1 MTELLKIEN
10 LWKRYGLKAVIRE
23 LNIEITEGKII
34 GLVGDNGSGKTTLLK
49 MIAGLQHPSEGSI
62 TIAGKKVGLETK
74 EIVSFMSDKPVFDD
88 WMTVKDSLFFYRNF
102 YKDFDIQKAV
112 DTIAE
117 LKIPLEERIIALS
130 KGMVEKLQIILT
142 FSRKAKLYVLDEPL
156 GGIDLVSREHVLEL
170 ILQFYREDCTIL
182 IATHLIGEVE
192 NIFDE
197 VIILKDGESVLH
209 ENVEEL
215 RFQRGKAVTDLF
227 KEVFSR

>member
-88 WMTVKDSLFFYRNF
+88 WMTVKDSLFFYRDF

-117 LKIPLEERIIALS
+117 LKIPLEEKITALS

-156 GGIDLVSREHVLEL
+156 GGIDLVSREHVLNL

-182 IATHLIGEVE
+182 ISTHLIDEVE

-197 VIILKDGESVLH
+197 VIFLKDGEIVLY

-215 RFQRGKAVTDLF
+215 RFQRGKAVTDVF
-227 KEVFSR
+227 KEVFSK

>member
-1 MTELLKIEN
+1 MTALLKIEN

-88 WMTVKDSLFFYRNF
+88 WMTVKDSLFFYRDF

-117 LKIPLEERIIALS
+117 FKIPLEEKITALS

-197 VIILKDGESVLH
+197 VIFLKDGESVLH

>member
-88 WMTVKDSLFFYRNF
+88 WMTVKDSLFFYRDF

-117 LKIPLEERIIALS
+117 FKIPLEEKITALS

-142 FSRKAKLYVLDEPL
+142 FSRKVRLYVLDEPL

-197 VIILKDGESVLH
+197 VIFLKDGESVLH

>member
-1 MTELLKIEN
+1 
-10 LWKRYGLKAVIRE
+10 
-23 LNIEITEGKII
+23 
-34 GLVGDNGSGKTTLLK
+34 
-49 MIAGLQHPSEGSI
+49 
-62 TIAGKKVGLETK
+62 
-74 EIVSFMSDKPVFDD
+74 MSDKPVFDD
-88 WMTVKDSLFFYRNF
+88 WMTVKDSLFFYRDF

-117 LKIPLEERIIALS
+117 FKIPLEEKITALS

-170 ILQFYREDCTIL
+170 ILQFYREDCTII
-182 IATHLIGEVE
+182 IATHLINEVE

-197 VIILKDGESVLH
+197 VIFLKDGEIVLY

-215 RFQRGKAVTDLF
+215 RFQRGKAVTDVF

>member
-62 TIAGKKVGLETK
+62 TVAGEKVGLKTK
-74 EIVSFMSDKPVFDD
+74 EIVSFMSDKSVFDE
-88 WMTVKDSLFFYRNF
+88 WMTVKDSLFFYRDF

-112 DTIAE
+112 DTIVE
-117 LKIPLEERIIALS
+117 FKIPLEERITALS

-142 FSRKAKLYVLDEPL
+142 FSRRAKLYVLDEPL
-156 GGIDLVSREHVLEL
+156 GGIDLVSREHVLDL
-170 ILQFYREDCTIL
+170 ILQFYREDCTML
-182 IATHLIGEVE
+182 ISTHLINEIE

-197 VIILKDGESVLH
+197 VIFLKDGEIVLY
-209 ENVEEL
+209 ENVEDL
-215 RFQRGKAVTDLF
+215 RFQRGKAVHELF
-227 KEVFSR
+227 KEVFSK

>member
-10 LWKRYGLKAVIRE
+10 VWKRYGLKAVIRE
-23 LNIEITEGKII
+23 LNIEITEGKIV

-62 TIAGKKVGLETK
+62 VINGKKVGLETK
-74 EIVSFMSDKPVFDD
+74 EIVSFISDKPVFDD
-88 WMTVKDSLFFYRNF
+88 WMTVKDALFFYRDF
-102 YKDFDIQKAV
+102 YKGFDIQRAV

-117 LKIPLEERIIALS
+117 FKIPLEEKIIALS

-156 GGIDLVSREHVLEL
+156 GGIDLVSREHVLDL

-182 IATHLIGEVE
+182 ISTHLINEVE

-197 VIILKDGESVLH
+197 VIFLKDGEIVLY

-215 RFQRGKAVTDLF
+215 RFQRGKAVTEVF

>member
-23 LNIEITEGKII
+23 LNIEITEGKIV

-62 TIAGKKVGLETK
+62 TIASKKVGLETK

-88 WMTVKDSLFFYRNF
+88 WMTVKDSIFFYRDF

-112 DTIAE
+112 DTVAE
-117 LKIPLEERIIALS
+117 FKIPLEEKITALS

-156 GGIDLVSREHVLEL
+156 GGIDLISREHVLEL

-182 IATHLIGEVE
+182 ISTHLINEVE

-197 VIILKDGESVLH
+197 VIFLKDGEIVLY

-215 RFQRGKAVTDLF
+215 RFQRGKAVTEVF

>member
-10 LWKRYGLKAVIRE
+10 LWKRYGLKAVIRD
-23 LNIEITEGKII
+23 LNIEITEGKIV

-88 WMTVKDSLFFYRNF
+88 WMTVKDSLFFYRDF

-117 LKIPLEERIIALS
+117 FKIPLEERITALS

-197 VIILKDGESVLH
+197 VIFLKDGESVLH

-215 RFQRGKAVTDLF
+215 RFQRGKAVTEVF

>member
-62 TIAGKKVGLETK
+62 TVAGEKVGLKTK

-88 WMTVKDSLFFYRNF
+88 WMTVKDSLFFYRDF

-117 LKIPLEERIIALS
+117 FKIPLEEKVTALS

-142 FSRKAKLYVLDEPL
+142 FSRKTKLYVLDEPL

-182 IATHLIGEVE
+182 ISTHLINEVE

-197 VIILKDGESVLH
+197 VIFLKDGEIVLY

-215 RFQRGKAVTDLF
+215 RFQRGKAVTEVF

>member
-88 WMTVKDSLFFYRNF
+88 WMTVKDSLFFYRDF

-117 LKIPLEERIIALS
+117 FKIPLEEKITALS

-156 GGIDLVSREHVLEL
+156 GGIDLVSREHVLNL

-182 IATHLIGEVE
+182 ISTHLINEVE

-197 VIILKDGESVLH
+197 VIFLKDGEIVLY

-215 RFQRGKAVTDLF
+215 RFQRGKAVTEVF

>member
-88 WMTVKDSLFFYRNF
+88 WMTVKDSLFFYRDF

-117 LKIPLEERIIALS
+117 FKIPLEERITALS

-197 VIILKDGESVLH
+197 VIFLKDGESVLH

>member
-23 LNIEITEGKII
+23 LSIEITEGKIV

-62 TIAGKKVGLETK
+62 TITGKKVGLETK

-88 WMTVKDSLFFYRNF
+88 WMTVKDSIFFYRDF
-102 YKDFDIQKAV
+102 YKDFDMQKAV

-117 LKIPLEERIIALS
+117 FKIPLEEKVTALS

-182 IATHLIGEVE
+182 ISTHLINEVE

-197 VIILKDGESVLH
+197 VIFLKDGEIVLY

-215 RFQRGKAVTDLF
+215 RFQRGKAVTDVF

>member
-62 TIAGKKVGLETK
+62 TIVGKKVGLETK

-88 WMTVKDSLFFYRNF
+88 WMTVKDSLFFYRDF

-117 LKIPLEERIIALS
+117 FKIPLEEKIIALS

-182 IATHLIGEVE
+182 ISTHLINEIE

-197 VIILKDGESVLH
+197 VIFLKDGEIVLY

-215 RFQRGKAVTDLF
+215 RFQRGKAVTEVF

>member
-23 LNIEITEGKII
+23 LNIEITEGKIV

-62 TIAGKKVGLETK
+62 TIASKKVGLETK

-88 WMTVKDSLFFYRNF
+88 WMTVKDSIFFYRDF

-112 DTIAE
+112 DTVAE
-117 LKIPLEERIIALS
+117 FKIPLEEKITALS

-197 VIILKDGESVLH
+197 VIFLKDGESVLH

>member
-23 LNIEITEGKII
+23 LNIEITEGKIV

-62 TIAGKKVGLETK
+62 TIASKKVGLETK

-88 WMTVKDSLFFYRNF
+88 WMTVKDSIFFYRDF
-102 YKDFDIQKAV
+102 FKDFDIQKAV
-112 DTIAE
+112 DTVAE
-117 LKIPLEERIIALS
+117 FKIPLEEKITALS

-156 GGIDLVSREHVLEL
+156 GGIDLISREHVLEL

-182 IATHLIGEVE
+182 ISTHLINEVE

-197 VIILKDGESVLH
+197 VIFLKDGEIVLY

-215 RFQRGKAVTDLF
+215 RFQRGKAVTDVF

>member
-23 LNIEITEGKII
+23 LNVEITEGKII

-74 EIVSFMSDKPVFDD
+74 EIVSFMSDKPVFDN
-88 WMTVKDSLFFYRNF
+88 WMTVKDSLFFYRDF

-117 LKIPLEERIIALS
+117 FKIPLEERITALS

-197 VIILKDGESVLH
+197 VIFLKDGESVLH

>member
-49 MIAGLQHPSEGSI
+49 MIAGLQHLSEGSI

-88 WMTVKDSLFFYRNF
+88 WMTVKDSLFFYRDF

-117 LKIPLEERIIALS
+117 FKIPLEEKITALS

-156 GGIDLVSREHVLEL
+156 GGIDLVSREHVLNL

-182 IATHLIGEVE
+182 ISTHLINEVE

-197 VIILKDGESVLH
+197 VIFLKDGEIVLY

-215 RFQRGKAVTDLF
+215 RFQRGKAVTEVF

>member
-88 WMTVKDSLFFYRNF
+88 WMTVKDSLFFYRDF

-117 LKIPLEERIIALS
+117 FKIPLEEKITALS
-130 KGMVEKLQIILT
+130 KGVVEKLQIILT

-156 GGIDLVSREHVLEL
+156 GGIDLVSREHVLNL

-182 IATHLIGEVE
+182 ISTHLINEVE

-197 VIILKDGESVLH
+197 VIFLKDGEIVLY

-215 RFQRGKAVTDLF
+215 RFQRGKAVTEVF

>member
-23 LNIEITEGKII
+23 LNIEITEGKIV

-49 MIAGLQHPSEGSI
+49 MIAGLQHLSEGSI
-62 TIAGKKVGLETK
+62 VINGKKVGLETK

-88 WMTVKDSLFFYRNF
+88 WMTVKDSLFFYRDF

-117 LKIPLEERIIALS
+117 FKIPLEEKITALS

-156 GGIDLVSREHVLEL
+156 GGIDLVSREHVLNL

-182 IATHLIGEVE
+182 ISTHLINEVE

-197 VIILKDGESVLH
+197 VIFLKDGEIVLY

-215 RFQRGKAVTDLF
+215 RFQRGKAVTDVF

>member
-23 LNIEITEGKII
+23 LNIEIPEGKIV

-62 TIAGKKVGLETK
+62 TIDGKKVELQTK
-74 EIVSFMSDKPVFDD
+74 EIVSFMSDKPIFDD
-88 WMTVKDSLFFYRNF
+88 WMTVKDALFFYRDF
-102 YKDFDIQKAV
+102 YNDFDIQKAV

-117 LKIPLEERIIALS
+117 FKIPLEEKITALS

-156 GGIDLVSREHVLEL
+156 GGIDLVSREHILNL

-182 IATHLIGEVE
+182 ISTHLINEVE

-197 VIILKDGESVLH
+197 VIFLKDGEIVLY

-215 RFQRGKAVTDLF
+215 RFQRGKAVTEVF

>member
-34 GLVGDNGSGKTTLLK
+34 GLVGDNGSGKTTLMK

-62 TIAGKKVGLETK
+62 TVAGEKVGLKTK
-74 EIVSFMSDKPVFDD
+74 EIVSFMSDKSVFDE
-88 WMTVKDSLFFYRNF
+88 WMTVKDSLFFYRDF

-112 DTIAE
+112 DTIVE
-117 LKIPLEERIIALS
+117 FKIPLEERITALS

-142 FSRKAKLYVLDEPL
+142 FSRRAKLYVLDEPL
-156 GGIDLVSREHVLEL
+156 GGIDLVSREHVLDL
-170 ILQFYREDCTIL
+170 ILQFYREDCTML
-182 IATHLIGEVE
+182 ISTHLINEIE

-197 VIILKDGESVLH
+197 VIFLKDGEIVLYESV
-209 ENVEEL
+209 EDL
-215 RFQRGKAVTDLF
+215 RFQRGKAVHELF
-227 KEVFSR
+227 KEVFSK

>member
-10 LWKRYGLKAVIRE
+10 LWKRYGLKVVIRE
-23 LNIEITEGKII
+23 LNIEITEGKIV

-62 TIAGKKVGLETK
+62 VINGKKVGLETK

-88 WMTVKDSLFFYRNF
+88 WMTVKDSLFFYRDF

-117 LKIPLEERIIALS
+117 FKIPLEERITALS

-156 GGIDLVSREHVLEL
+156 GGIDLVSREHVLNL

-182 IATHLIGEVE
+182 ISTHLINEVE

-197 VIILKDGESVLH
+197 VIFLKDGEIVLY

-215 RFQRGKAVTDLF
+215 RFQRGKAITDVF

>member
-23 LNIEITEGKII
+23 LNIEITVGKIV

-49 MIAGLQHPSEGSI
+49 MIAGLHHPSEGSI
-62 TIAGKKVGLETK
+62 TIASKKVGLETK

-88 WMTVKDSLFFYRNF
+88 WMTVKDSIFFYRDF

-112 DTIAE
+112 DTVAE
-117 LKIPLEERIIALS
+117 FKIPLEEKITALS

-156 GGIDLVSREHVLEL
+156 GGIDLISREHVLEL

-182 IATHLIGEVE
+182 ISTHLINEVE

-197 VIILKDGESVLH
+197 VIFLKDGEIVLY

-215 RFQRGKAVTDLF
+215 RFQRGKAVTDVF

>member
-74 EIVSFMSDKPVFDD
+74 EVVSFMSDKPVFDD
-88 WMTVKDSLFFYRNF
+88 WMTVKDSLFFYRDF

-117 LKIPLEERIIALS
+117 FKIPLEEKITALS

-156 GGIDLVSREHVLEL
+156 GGIDLVSREHVLNL

-182 IATHLIGEVE
+182 ISTHLINEVE

-197 VIILKDGESVLH
+197 VIFLKDGEIVLY

-215 RFQRGKAVTDLF
+215 RFQRGKAVADVF
-227 KEVFSR
+227 KEVFSK